1 MCEYLSD
8 VGMHYAAELPL
19 EFPDGTTPVMSRV
32 CIYDS
37 AVGGGVGVGAPLK
50 IALPP
55 QLPPGSLYME
65 EVHAKVRESDW

>member
-1 MCEYLSD
+1 M
-8 VGMHYAAELPL
+8 

-37 AVGGGVGVGAPLK
+37 AVGGGTGVGAPLR
-50 IALPP
+50 IALTP

-65 EVHAKVRESDW
+65 EVHAKVRFNLHHDFFSLKNVMLLIAEV